1 VKRAAAW
8 ARRGTSPHRLLQV
21 LAAVLL
27 LARLIQPVAPVVAPT
42 IEHHAGAGHETAA
55 NTHHPTRHGAHD
67 PDHQGCH
74 FCRFD
79 DIALPPPSVAFAPL
93 FAAFTV
99 AWQTTAQ
106 QTTPAPHFLICL
118 QPRAPPRLA

>member
-1 VKRAAAW
+1 
-8 ARRGTSPHRLLQV
+8 V

-27 LARLIQPVAPVVAPT
+27 LARLIQPVSPVVAPT
-42 IEHHAGAGHETAA
+42 IDHHAGAGHEPAA
-55 NTHHPTRHGAHD
+55 NTQHPKRHGDHD

-79 DIALPPPSVAFAPL
+79 DIALPSPPVAFAPL
-93 FAAFTV
+93 PAALTV
-99 AWQTTAQ
+99 AWQKTAQ
-106 QTTPAPHFLICL
+106 QTTPAPHFLVCL